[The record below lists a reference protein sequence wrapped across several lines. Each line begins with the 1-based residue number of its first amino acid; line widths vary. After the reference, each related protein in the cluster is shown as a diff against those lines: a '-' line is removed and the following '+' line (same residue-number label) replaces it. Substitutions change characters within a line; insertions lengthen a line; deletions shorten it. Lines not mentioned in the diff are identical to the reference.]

1 MRDKYM
7 MKEGISVHKNS
18 EAVKSL
24 NQLLQGE
31 YMAIE
36 SFNVFIS
43 KLNDE
48 NTKNCFQSIQKQ
60 HRNNIDILAKY
71 IQDSGGQP
79 HENTGL
85 KGKMADIK
93 LDMSLGSDK
102 DEIIEKALEGE
113 TQGINM
119 AEKVLRGTL
128 DDQSRNIAGQI
139 LQNDR
144 ASIDKIRNLT
154 IS

>member
-1 MRDKYM
+1 M
-7 MKEGISVHKNS
+7 HKNS
-18 EAVKSL
+18 EVFKSL

-31 YMAIE
+31 YMAVE

-43 KLNDE
+43 KLDDE

-60 HRNNIDILAKY
+60 HRENIDILAEY
-71 IQDSGGQP
+71 IQDNGGQP
-79 HENTGL
+79 HENIGL

-93 LDMSLGSDK
+93 LDMGLGSNK
-102 DEIIEKALEGE
+102 SKVINKALEGE
-113 TQGINM
+113 TEGINM

-128 DDQSRNIAGQI
+128 DDNSRIIAGQI

-144 ASIDKIRNLT
+144 ASIDKIRNL
-154 IS
+154 SSS